1 MKKSNYQWQLQ
12 TKTELPVEFIE
23 QLKKEQINP
32 LIGQLLWHRN
42 IRTEETL
49 RKFLHP
55 TIEDIYDPFLMH
67 DMEKAVARIQQ
78 AVEAGEQIL
87 VYGDY
92 DADGITSTTVMKE
105 AIELV
110 GGMVQYF
117 LPNRFVHG
125 YGPNK
130 DVFAEQIEQ
139 GVQLIV
145 TVDNGAAGHEAISY
159 AMAQGVDV
167 IVTDH
172 HELPEQLPEAYAI
185 VHPRHPQGD
194 YPFGDLAGVGVAF
207 KVATALLGELPIE
220 LLDLVAI
227 GTIADLVSL
236 TDENRTFVKI
246 GLQMIQTGIELV

>member
-23 QLKKEQINP
+23 QLKKEEINP

-42 IRTEETL
+42 IRTEEAL

-145 TVDNGAAGHEAISY
+145 TVDNGVAGH
-159 AMAQGVDV
+159 
-167 IVTDH
+167 
-172 HELPEQLPEAYAI
+172 
-185 VHPRHPQGD
+185 
-194 YPFGDLAGVGVAF
+194 
-207 KVATALLGELPIE
+207 
-220 LLDLVAI
+220 
-227 GTIADLVSL
+227 
-236 TDENRTFVKI
+236 
-246 GLQMIQTGIELV
+246 